1 MLTHDSEE
9 TAMRSIN
16 YLTLLVLFLSSGC
29 MTMRP
34 LDDDQALT
42 EVIKTGDKVEVIEKD
57 GHINEFTV
65 GKITEQFIAGNDEIG
80 SHVTIPLEKI
90 ETISVEKVHG
100 GRTTLAVLG
109 GIVAIPIILVGA
121 VVVCGSGSC

>member
-1 MLTHDSEE
+1 
-9 TAMRSIN
+9 MRSIN

-57 GHINEFTV
+57 GHINKFTV

-90 ETISVEKVHG
+90 ESISVEKVHG